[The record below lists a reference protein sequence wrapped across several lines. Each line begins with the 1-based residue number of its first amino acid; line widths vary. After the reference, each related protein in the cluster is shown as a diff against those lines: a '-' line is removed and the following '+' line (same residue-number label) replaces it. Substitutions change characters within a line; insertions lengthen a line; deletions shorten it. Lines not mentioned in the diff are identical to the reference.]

1 MAKSKGILLTMKNK
15 LYNNDELCLKL
26 ELHIRN
32 KNYQCIEYNENKL
45 KLFIEL
51 CVNKYFNDKE
61 LVKIT
66 NY

>member
-1 MAKSKGILLTMKNK
+1 MKNV
-15 LYNNDELCLKL
+15 LLQNDELCLKL

-32 KNYQCIEYNENKL
+32 KNYKSIEYNEDEL
-45 KLFIEL
+45 KLFIET
-51 CVNKYFNDKE
+51 CINKYFDDKK